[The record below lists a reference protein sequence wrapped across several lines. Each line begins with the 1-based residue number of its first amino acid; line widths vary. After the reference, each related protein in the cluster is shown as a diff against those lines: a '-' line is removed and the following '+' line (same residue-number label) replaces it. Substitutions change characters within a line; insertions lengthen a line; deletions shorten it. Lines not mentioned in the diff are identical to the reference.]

1 MEHLEQAWQ
10 WVQTQTADF
19 GWIEWGIIGATGTL
33 LLSLPFLTASNKR
46 PKQRHSPAQPLHIA
60 FHSFQ
65 IAPLGRD
72 AILRIHNTR
81 ETVTLLSS
89 QIKGSKNIV
98 VKNALA
104 GHELATGK
112 VYGLMMEVVGKDRM
126 LPDFEVVLTYMDT
139 ARNVYRQS
147 FFPEWK
153 SAKPP
158 RRIKRG

>member
-19 GWIEWGIIGATGTL
+19 GWIEWGIIGAAGAL
-33 LLSLPFLTASNKR
+33 LLSLPFLTASGKR
-46 PKQRHSPAQPLHIA
+46 SRRRYSTAQPLHIV

-81 ETVTLLSS
+81 EAVTLLSA

-126 LPDFEVVLTYMDT
+126 LPDFEVVLTYMDA